1 MRNQDWEIVKS
12 LSTVLYKSVILFY
25 HDQSRP
31 VCGDCLDCVANV
43 ATSKHESKY
52 ELENNLEKNCYF
64 FVACVITCSICFDFE
79 KEDQEVALKKMPSK
93 FSRSYF
99 RTAPNAFCRFLLMG
113 ENEQFSTVYEMI
125 NWLHGI
131 FAYNVSKTFIL
142 VWYWMH
148 NCCVVCIEWRD
159 SLQLTEAYA

>member
-1 MRNQDWEIVKS
+1 MRNQDCEIVKS

-79 KEDQEVALKKMPSK
+79 KEDQEVAVKKMPSK
-93 FSRSYF
+93 FSRS
-99 RTAPNAFCRFLLMG
+99 
-113 ENEQFSTVYEMI
+113 
-125 NWLHGI
+125 
-131 FAYNVSKTFIL
+131 
-142 VWYWMH
+142 
-148 NCCVVCIEWRD
+148 VCE
-159 SLQLTEAYA
+159 T